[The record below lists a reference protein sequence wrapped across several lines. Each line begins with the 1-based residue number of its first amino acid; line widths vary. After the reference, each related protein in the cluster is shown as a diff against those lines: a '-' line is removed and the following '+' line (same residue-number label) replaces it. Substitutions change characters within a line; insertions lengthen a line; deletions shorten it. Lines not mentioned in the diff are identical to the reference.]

1 MSIAKFKP
9 TAKPDIQPNL
19 PKTAPKEYKSPARD
33 EKVIPVD
40 RLLAYVSGTEWTV
53 DYYSQLTTKTNDL
66 REVDP
71 GEHPVYQQYTLTK
84 KYAIKVTQ
92 ANYPN
97 TIQLGDVFNI
107 DYSKIPKIDLLIG
120 GSPCTYWSISK
131 KDREITSNGLGFE
144 LFMQYVKA
152 LEICKPKYFLYENNY
167 SIHENIKQAISEKL
181 QCNYICINSNLV
193 SGQQRK
199 RLYWTNIPNITLPEN
214 KHVYFRDILENG
226 TFREIPK
233 CMYSNYGNRVRI
245 KGLNYVKYDKSN
257 TLTTNSTHT
266 NQYLLK
272 NDKSL
277 CRLLSVNEYE
287 KLQTLPCNYT
297 EGVSKVQRYK
307 MIGNGW
313 TVDVIAHIFSFL
325 NK

>member
-1 MSIAKFKP
+1 MDKGKIVFSAFDGMSCGQIALER
-9 TAKPDIQPNL
+9 AGI
-19 PKTAPKEYKSPARD
+19 
-33 EKVIPVD
+33 KVD
-40 RLLAYVSGTEWTV
+40 K
-53 DYYSQLTTKTNDL
+53 YYASEID
-66 REVDP
+66 
-71 GEHPVYQQYTLTK
+71 
-84 KYAIKVTQ
+84 KYAIQITQ
-92 ANYPN
+92 KNFPN
-97 TIQLGDVFNI
+97 TIQLGDITKWKEWSI
-107 DYSKIPKIDLLIG
+107 DWASIDIVAG
-120 GSPCTYWSISK
+120 GSPCQSFSSLGDGTNFNGKSGLFFEFADVVHNVLLHNPNAIFLLENVVMKKEWEDIISK
-131 KDREITSNGLGFE
+131 IMGVQPIMIDS
-144 LFMQYVKA
+144 A
-152 LEICKPKYFLYENNY
+152 
-167 SIHENIKQAISEKL
+167 
-181 QCNYICINSNLV
+181 LV
-193 SGQQRK
+193 SAQRRK

-214 KHVYFRDILENG
+214 KHIYFRDILENG

-245 KGLNYVKYDKSN
+245 KGLNYVKNDKSN

-266 NQYLLK
+266 NQYLLN

>member
-1 MSIAKFKP
+1 MNKGKIVFSAFDGMSCGQIALER
-9 TAKPDIQPNL
+9 AGI
-19 PKTAPKEYKSPARD
+19 
-33 EKVIPVD
+33 KVD
-40 RLLAYVSGTEWTV
+40 K
-53 DYYSQLTTKTNDL
+53 YYASEID
-66 REVDP
+66 
-71 GEHPVYQQYTLTK
+71 
-84 KYAIKVTQ
+84 KYAIQITQ
-92 ANYPN
+92 KNFPN
-97 TIQLGDVFNI
+97 TIQLGDITKWKEWSI
-107 DYSKIPKIDLLIG
+107 DWASIDIVAG
-120 GSPCTYWSISK
+120 GSPCQSFSSLGDGTNFNGKSGLFFEFADVVHNVLLHNPNAIFLLENVVMKKEWQDIISK
-131 KDREITSNGLGFE
+131 IMGVQPIMIDS
-144 LFMQYVKA
+144 A
-152 LEICKPKYFLYENNY
+152 
-167 SIHENIKQAISEKL
+167 
-181 QCNYICINSNLV
+181 LV
-193 SGQQRK
+193 SAQRRK

-214 KHVYFRDILENG
+214 KHIYFRDILENG

-245 KGLNYVKYDKSN
+245 KGLNYVKNDKSN

-266 NQYLLK
+266 NQYLLN